1 MCIFCEHSFHCCD
14 SYTFNTRHNSVD
26 ILEQKTRIGLNCAEW
41 YQFFFVFFCQNVQK
55 IVLGFFFGFCI
66 FLYNFVLE
74 KIINMVTV
82 IIV

>member
-41 YQFFFVFFCQNVQK
+41 HQFQFFGQNVQK
-55 IVLGFFFGFCI
+55 IVLGFF
-66 FLYNFVLE
+66 LVFVYFYITLCLK